1 MSSVFRVVLSGATIL
16 GLLAAPALAQ
26 QAVPN
31 TNQPPPAAATVPPA
45 SSGGTTLPP
54 LVVEQK
60 QPPAPARP
68 KKKKAVA
75 KAKSSPAKPVATQ
88 PVPAQEDVATV
99 SPPAQP
105 PQSAGG
111 GEGGSAQGA
120 GPAGSANPGTPSAGT
135 APIFGQ
141 AGQPGGQTVT
151 SLGEERFRNAPV
163 FSVTDVLSESP
174 GVSLKQGNG
183 PRDVGISIRGS
194 NARNGFAIRNIQ
206 VFEDG
211 FPVTQPDGVSRTDLT
226 DPHAYGGID
235 VWRGPSSAMFGNYAT
250 GGAIN
255 FRTRRGRDINGVEY
269 GLDVGSFN
277 YFNNYVIA
285 GGKSGAFEAS
295 VFASDVRGDGFFEY
309 SKFDTQTINA
319 LLSVQVTPRDKVTMK
334 VINNELDT
342 ELPFRI
348 SLNQFKQNPF
358 QKGCRT
364 AATAA
369 EGCATQNF
377 LGTPQTAEE
386 AGVNRDD
393 RRTIWG
399 TRWEHQVDADTSWR
413 VQYVLD
419 DRNIDQ
425 PTGRTSAVGDYLS
438 HNVTTDL
445 THHATTLGLDS
456 TYYAGFF
463 WNYLPID
470 SFSYLVAPGGGGQR
484 GPLQQLTTGYTMNW
498 GGRARAEVK
507 LTEDVAAVAGIGV
520 EQTTLSGTSYSYDTS
535 GDITRVVTADRSFT
549 NVAPEI
555 GLLYR
560 PNREWQFRGRIGTG
574 YGTPQIGNLFVTPD
588 GEPGNNTD
596 LESQRNVGYD
606 IGVDWTP
613 TRNVSFSVTGFYE
626 FFNDELVTQA
636 PLIAGN
642 SNFTFN
648 APASEHRG
656 IEFGADW
663 RPFDGWR
670 LTAAYTYNNQIYTDY
685 TEQVGNLPF
694 DRAGNRIPGVAPN
707 ELTARLGYDQPF
719 GLYKGAGAYVEYQWK
734 DAFFMDN
741 GNLIEAPGYDLVN
754 LNVHYN
760 TEFATGYVK
769 ALSAFFEIRNVFDE
783 TYIAAA
789 NNVSNA
795 SASLADASS
804 IYAGSP
810 RTYYGGV
817 KVKF

>member
-1 MSSVFRVVLSGATIL
+1 MSSVFRVVLSGAAVV
-16 GLLAAPALAQ
+16 GLLAAPARAQ
-26 QAVPN
+26 QAPQN
-31 TNQPPPAAATVPPA
+31 TTETPPPAAAAPA
-45 SSGGTTLPP
+45 ESNAATTTLPP

-60 QPPAPARP
+60 QA
-68 KKKKAVA
+68 
-75 KAKSSPAKPVATQ
+75 PAKPKRKKVVTKAKPAAPKKVVAKSA
-88 PVPAQEDVATV
+88 PAPKPVATV
-99 SPPAQP
+99 SPPA
-105 PQSAGG
+105 AGI
-111 GEGGSAQGA
+111 GEGSSSVAMGA
-120 GPAGSANPGTPSAGT
+120 PATANPGTPSAGT
-135 APIFGQ
+135 EPIFGQ

-151 SLGEERFRNAPV
+151 AIGEERFRNEPV

-174 GVSLKQGNG
+174 GVSFKQGNG
-183 PRDVGISIRGS
+183 PRDIGISIRGS

-226 DPHAYGGID
+226 DPHAYAGID

-255 FRTRRGRDINGVEY
+255 FRTRRGGDINGVEY

-295 VFASDVRGDGFFEY
+295 VFASDVRGDGYFGY
-309 SKFDTQTINA
+309 SEFDTQTINA

-348 SLNQFKQNPF
+348 SLNQFRQNPF
-358 QKGCRT
+358 QKGCHT

-369 EGCATQNF
+369 AGCATQNF
-377 LGTPQTAEE
+377 LGTQQTAEE
-386 AGVNRDD
+386 AGVYRDD

-438 HNVTTDL
+438 HNVIADL
-445 THHATTLGLDS
+445 SHHATTLGLDS

-470 SFSYLVAPGGGGQR
+470 SFSYLVAPGGGAPR
-484 GPLQQLTTGYTMNW
+484 GPLQSLTTGYTMNW
-498 GGRARAEVK
+498 GGRARAEVN
-507 LTEDVAAVAGIGV
+507 LTEEISAVAGIGV
-520 EQTTLSGTSYSYDTS
+520 EQTTLSGTSFSYDTS
-535 GDITRVVTADRSFT
+535 GGTGDTEIVTADRSFT
-549 NVAPEI
+549 NVAPEV

-560 PNREWQFRGRIGTG
+560 PNREWQVRGRIGTG

-606 IGVDWTP
+606 LGVDWTP
-613 TRNVSFSVTGFYE
+613 TRALSFSVTGFYE
-626 FFNDELVTQA
+626 FFKDELVTQA
-636 PLIAGN
+636 PTIAGN

-656 IEFGADW
+656 IEIGADW
-663 RPFDGWR
+663 RPFEGWR

-685 TEQVGNLPF
+685 EERVGDDDF
-694 DRAGNRIPGVAPN
+694 DRAGNRIPGIAPN
-707 ELTARLGYDQPF
+707 ELTARIGYDQPT
-719 GLYKGAGAYVEYQWK
+719 GPLKGAGGYVEYQWK

-741 GNLIEAPGYDLVN
+741 GNFLKAPGYDLVN
-754 LNVHYN
+754 LNVHYD
-760 TEFATGYVK
+760 TEFTTGYIRQ
-769 ALSAFFEIRNVFDE
+769 LSAFFEIRNVFDE
-783 TYIAAA
+783 TYIASA
-789 NNVSNA
+789 NNVSNS
-795 SASLADASS
+795 SASLADSAS
-804 IYAGSP
+804 IYAGTP
-810 RTYYGGV
+810 RAYYGGV